1 MSLWARRIL
10 GGTPLSRD
18 SGVKLSVKSDYAA
31 RAVLWLCQHYQ
42 EGVARTVE
50 EMASAQGIPSNYL
63 VQILI
68 ELKSAHIVKS
78 QRGKDGGYLL
88 GRPPAEITFGDV
100 LRCVHGEIFDS
111 PGLGPSPSPAELRQ
125 AWSQLRDAVNK
136 AADAITF
143 QQLLESSSEKAKMYY
158 I

>member
-1 MSLWARRIL
+1 
-10 GGTPLSRD
+10 
-18 SGVKLSVKSDYAA
+18 VKLSVKSDYAA

-68 ELKSAHIVKS
+68 ELKSANIVKS

-88 GRPPAEITFGDV
+88 GRPPVEITFGDV

-111 PGLGPSPSPAELRQ
+111 PGLSPSQSPPELRQ
-125 AWSQLRDAVNK
+125 AWRQLRDAVNK

-143 QQLLESSSEKAKMYY
+143 QQLLESSVEKAKMYY

>member
-1 MSLWARRIL
+1 MGAADFW
-10 GGTPLSRD
+10 GTPRIRD

-50 EMASAQGIPSNYL
+50 EMASAQDIPRNYL

-68 ELKSAHIVKS
+68 ELKSANIVKS
-78 QRGKDGGYLL
+78 QRGKEGGYLL

-111 PGLGPSPSPAELRQ
+111 PGLGQTQGPPELRQ
-125 AWSQLRDAVNK
+125 AWRQLRQAVNK

-143 QQLLESSSEKAKMYY
+143 QQLLESTVEKGKMYY